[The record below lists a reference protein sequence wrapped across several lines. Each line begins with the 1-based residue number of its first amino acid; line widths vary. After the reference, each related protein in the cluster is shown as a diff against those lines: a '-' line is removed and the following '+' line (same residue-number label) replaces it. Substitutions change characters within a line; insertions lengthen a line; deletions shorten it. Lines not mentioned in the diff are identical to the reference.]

1 MRTLK
6 FSTQTLLLQIAVVL
20 LTVLLFALAFGTIM
34 VERITQEAEQRALTL
49 ARTIS
54 SQPQVRQE
62 VARISAATGT
72 PPSTVL
78 DRGPLESIAES
89 ARQRTSALFVVI
101 TDETGVR
108 LAHPDPQRL
117 AEKVSTDPSEALA
130 GKEVVTRNTG
140 TLGPSAGAKV
150 PVYAPD
156 TTAGGGSAVVGVV
169 SVGFAREP
177 LGSALLGASG
187 PVIVTACGALAAG
200 VGASMLLRKR
210 LRRLTLGMEPE
221 ELTTLVQDQ
230 VAVLETTH
238 EGVIGV
244 STSGRVTV
252 VNATAQELL
261 GLPDLQGTP
270 WADAPVPEPL
280 RDLTRQEA
288 AEDEVLELV
297 AGARVLLATARKA
310 VHDGE
315 DLGWVVFLRDR
326 TELAQLTRQLESVS
340 TMSSALRAQRHE
352 FANQLHTISGLLDLG
367 DTARAA
373 EYAHRLVETGPLEF
387 PVEGLERLPE
397 PYLQAFIGA
406 KGIRARERGVTLRV
420 GEDTFIRGS
429 VKAPHDVTTVLGNL
443 IDNAINAAVSG
454 TRVGGRAGGADGVG
468 EGGADGADGSDGERW
483 VRVDLLDEPGPE
495 PLDGSPRLGT
505 LHAVVADSGDGVAE
519 PDRLFEKGYTASRVP
534 GHGLGLKLALE
545 LAQRRGGEVR
555 LLDAGGPGSGK
566 HDTGSGA
573 VFAVRLPTAMMF
585 TTTSGEDA

>member
-20 LTVLLFALAFGTIM
+20 LTVLLLALAFGVIM

-49 ARTIS
+49 ARTIA

-156 TTAGGGSAVVGVV
+156 TTAGGGAAVVGVV

-200 VGASMLLRKR
+200 AGASMLLRKR

-261 GLPDLQGTP
+261 GLPDLQGTS
-270 WADAPVPEPL
+270 WADAPVPEQL

-288 AEDEVLELV
+288 AEDDVLELV

-454 TRVGGRAGGADGVG
+454 TRSSTEGVDGDGV
-468 EGGADGADGSDGERW
+468 DGERW
-483 VRVDLLDEPGPE
+483 VRVDLLDEPGPV
-495 PLDGSPRLGT
+495 PTDGSPWLGT

-519 PDRLFEKGYTASRVP
+519 PERLFEKGYTASRVP

-545 LAQRRGGEVR
+545 LAQRRGGEVK
-555 LLDAGGPGSGK
+555 LLDAGGAGGSVGAGA
-566 HDTGSGA
+566 GSGA

>member
-20 LTVLLFALAFGTIM
+20 LTVLLFALAFGYIM

-49 ARTIS
+49 ARTIA

-72 PPSTVL
+72 PPSAVL
-78 DRGPLESIAES
+78 DHGPLESIAES

-150 PVYAPD
+150 PVYAPE
-156 TTAGGGSAVVGVV
+156 TTAAGSTAVVGVV

-177 LGSALLGASG
+177 LGSAMLGASG
-187 PVIVTACGALAAG
+187 PVILTACGALAAG

-244 STSGRVTV
+244 SPSGRVTV

-261 GLPDLQGTP
+261 GLPELQGTS
-270 WADAPVPEPL
+270 WAEAPVPEPL
-280 RDLTRQEA
+280 RELTRQDA

-387 PVEGLERLPE
+387 PVEGLERLRE

-454 TRVGGRAGGADGVG
+454 TRGGTGA
-468 EGGADGADGSDGERW
+468 ERW

-495 PLDGSPRLGT
+495 PMDGSPQLGT

-519 PDRLFEKGYTASRVP
+519 PGRLFEEGYTASRVP

-545 LAQRRGGEVR
+545 LALRRGGELK
-555 LLDAGGPGSGK
+555 LLDAGRSGGSGGSGRSGGSGEGG
-566 HDTGSGA
+566 GSGA

>member
-20 LTVLLFALAFGTIM
+20 LTVLLFALAFGVIM

-49 ARTIS
+49 ARTIA

-62 VARISAATGT
+62 VARISAAAGT

-156 TTAGGGSAVVGVV
+156 TTAGGGAVVGVV

-261 GLPDLQGTP
+261 GLPDLQGTS
-270 WADAPVPEPL
+270 WAEAPVPEQL

-288 AEDEVLELV
+288 AEDDVLEIV

-373 EYAHRLVETGPLEF
+373 EYAHRLVATGPLEF

-454 TRVGGRAGGADGVG
+454 TRGSAEV
-468 EGGADGADGSDGERW
+468 ADGAGGERW

-519 PDRLFEKGYTASRVP
+519 PERLFEKGYTASRVP

-545 LAQRRGGEVR
+545 LAQRRGGEVK
-555 LLDAGGPGSGK
+555 LLDAGGPGPDPGG
-566 HDTGSGA
+566 TGSGA

>member
-1 MRTLK
+1 MK

-20 LTVLLFALAFGTIM
+20 LTVLLFALAFGVIM

-49 ARTIS
+49 ARTIA

-62 VARISAATGT
+62 VARISAAAGT

-156 TTAGGGSAVVGVV
+156 TTAGGGAVVGVV

-261 GLPDLQGTP
+261 GLPDLQGTS
-270 WADAPVPEPL
+270 WAEAPVPEQL

-288 AEDEVLELV
+288 AEDDVLEIV

-373 EYAHRLVETGPLEF
+373 EYAHRLVATGPLEF

-454 TRVGGRAGGADGVG
+454 TRGSAEV
-468 EGGADGADGSDGERW
+468 ADGAGGERW

-519 PDRLFEKGYTASRVP
+519 PERLFEKGYTASRVP

-545 LAQRRGGEVR
+545 LAQRRGGEVK
-555 LLDAGGPGSGK
+555 LLDAGGPGPDPGG
-566 HDTGSGA
+566 TGSGA

>member
-49 ARTIS
+49 ARTIA

-156 TTAGGGSAVVGVV
+156 TTAGGAAAVVGVV

-288 AEDEVLELV
+288 AEDDVLELV
-297 AGARVLLATARKA
+297 VGARVLLATARKA

-454 TRVGGRAGGADGVG
+454 TRVSEDG
-468 EGGADGADGSDGERW
+468 EDGADGERW

-545 LAQRRGGEVR
+545 LAQRRGGEVK
-555 LLDAGGPGSGK
+555 LLAAGGPGSGE
-566 HDTGSGA
+566 DGTGSGA

>member
-20 LTVLLFALAFGTIM
+20 LTVLLFALAFGIIM

-49 ARTIS
+49 ARTIA

-261 GLPDLQGTP
+261 GLPDLQGTS
-270 WADAPVPEPL
+270 WAEAPVPEQL

-288 AEDEVLELV
+288 AEDDVLELV

-373 EYAHRLVETGPLEF
+373 EYAHRLVATGPLEF

-454 TRVGGRAGGADGVG
+454 TRGSA
-468 EGGADGADGSDGERW
+468 EGADGAGGARW
-483 VRVDLLDEPGPE
+483 VRVDLLDEPGPD

-519 PDRLFEKGYTASRVP
+519 PERLFEKGYTASRVP

-555 LLDAGGPGSGK
+555 LIDAGGPGPDPGG
-566 HDTGSGA
+566 TGSGA

>member
-20 LTVLLFALAFGTIM
+20 LTVLLFALAFATIM

-49 ARTIS
+49 ARTIA

-62 VARISAATGT
+62 VSRISAATGT

-150 PVYAPD
+150 PVYAPGAT
-156 TTAGGGSAVVGVV
+156 TTAGGAVVGVV

-187 PVIVTACGALAAG
+187 PVIVTACGALAVG
-200 VGASMLLRKR
+200 VAASMLLRKR

-244 STSGRVTV
+244 SPTGRVTV
-252 VNATAQELL
+252 VNATAQDLL
-261 GLPDLQGTP
+261 GLPDLQGTS

-280 RDLTRQEA
+280 RQLTRREA
-288 AEDEVLELV
+288 AEDDVLELV

-387 PVEGLERLPE
+387 PVDGLERLPE

-454 TRVGGRAGGADGVG
+454 TRG
-468 EGGADGADGSDGERW
+468 DGERW
-483 VRVDLLDEPGPE
+483 VRVDLLDEPGPVTE
-495 PLDGSPRLGT
+495 DGSARLGT

-519 PDRLFEKGYTASRVP
+519 PGRLFEEGYTASRVP
-534 GHGLGLKLALE
+534 GQGLGLKLALE
-545 LAQRRGGEVR
+545 LAQRRGGELT
-555 LLDAGGPGSGK
+555 LLDAGGPGSSGGSGGQGSGGQGSGGQ
-566 HDTGSGA
+566 GSGA
-573 VFAVRLPTAMMF
+573 VFAVRLPTAMLF
-585 TTTSGEDA
+585 TTTSGEDT

>member
-6 FSTQTLLLQIAVVL
+6 FSTQTLLLQMAVVL
-20 LTVLLFALAFGTIM
+20 LTVLLFALAFGVIM

-49 ARTIS
+49 ARTIA

-62 VARISAATGT
+62 VARISAAAGT

-156 TTAGGGSAVVGVV
+156 TTAGGGAVVGVV

-261 GLPDLQGTP
+261 GLPDLHGTP
-270 WADAPVPEPL
+270 WADAPVPEQL

-288 AEDEVLELV
+288 AQDDVLELV

-326 TELAQLTRQLESVS
+326 TELTQLTRQLESVS

-373 EYAHRLVETGPLEF
+373 EYAHRLVATGPLEF

-397 PYLQAFIGA
+397 P
-406 KGIRARERGVTLRV
+406 
-420 GEDTFIRGS
+420 
-429 VKAPHDVTTVLGNL
+429 
-443 IDNAINAAVSG
+443 
-454 TRVGGRAGGADGVG
+454 
-468 EGGADGADGSDGERW
+468 
-483 VRVDLLDEPGPE
+483 
-495 PLDGSPRLGT
+495 
-505 LHAVVADSGDGVAE
+505 
-519 PDRLFEKGYTASRVP
+519 
-534 GHGLGLKLALE
+534 
-545 LAQRRGGEVR
+545 
-555 LLDAGGPGSGK
+555 
-566 HDTGSGA
+566 
-573 VFAVRLPTAMMF
+573 
-585 TTTSGEDA
+585 

>member
-20 LTVLLFALAFGTIM
+20 LTVLLFALAFGVIM

-49 ARTIS
+49 ARTIA

-62 VARISAATGT
+62 VARISAAAGT

-156 TTAGGGSAVVGVV
+156 TTAGGGAVVGVV

-261 GLPDLQGTP
+261 GLPDLQGTS
-270 WADAPVPEPL
+270 WAEAPVPEQL

-288 AEDEVLELV
+288 AEDDVLELV

-373 EYAHRLVETGPLEF
+373 EYAHRLVATGPLEF

-454 TRVGGRAGGADGVG
+454 TRVGGREGG
-468 EGGADGADGSDGERW
+468 EGAADGADGATGAGGGRW

-519 PDRLFEKGYTASRVP
+519 PERLFEKGYTASRVP

-545 LAQRRGGEVR
+545 LAQRRGGEVK
-555 LLDAGGPGSGK
+555 LLDAGGPGPDPGG
-566 HDTGSGA
+566 TGSGA

-585 TTTSGEDA
+585 TTTSGEGA

>member
-20 LTVLLFALAFGTIM
+20 LTVLLFALAFSVIM

-49 ARTIS
+49 ARTIA

-156 TTAGGGSAVVGVV
+156 TTAGGGAVVVGVV

-261 GLPDLQGTP
+261 GLPDLQGAS
-270 WADAPVPEPL
+270 WAEAPVPEQL

-288 AEDEVLELV
+288 AEDDVLELV

-373 EYAHRLVETGPLEF
+373 EYAHRLVATGPLEF

-454 TRVGGRAGGADGVG
+454 TRGNAEGADG
-468 EGGADGADGSDGERW
+468 DGAGGERW

-519 PDRLFEKGYTASRVP
+519 PERLFEKGYTASRVP

-555 LLDAGGPGSGK
+555 LLAAGGPGPDPGG
-566 HDTGSGA
+566 TGSGA

-585 TTTSGEDA
+585 TTTSGEGA